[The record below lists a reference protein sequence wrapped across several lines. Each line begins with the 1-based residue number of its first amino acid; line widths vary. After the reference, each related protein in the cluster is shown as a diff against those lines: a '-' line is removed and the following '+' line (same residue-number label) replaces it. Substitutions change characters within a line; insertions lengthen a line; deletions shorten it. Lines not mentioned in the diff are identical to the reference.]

1 MSDVVTTDIN
11 YYNST
16 YKLNDISTVVGKMVL
31 MEIVEQDNQEKMGDI
46 FITSQHKENFQML
59 KGKIIALGNEA
70 KTFGLNVDDIVLYDR
85 WSCFFKPPFVAGI
98 RVITEYNNILGK
110 HVED

>member
-46 FITSQHKENFQML
+46 FITSQH
-59 KGKIIALGNEA
+59 
-70 KTFGLNVDDIVLYDR
+70 
-85 WSCFFKPPFVAGI
+85 
-98 RVITEYNNILGK
+98 
-110 HVED
+110 